1 MAKTAAEIAG
11 IVDRA
16 VAAAFRY
23 DSDERSGDRSRAI
36 DYTAGNMPD
45 LPAEDGLSSIV
56 SHDVADTMG
65 WIMPGVM
72 RVFTASDQLWD
83 FEPETPADEE
93 WCQQASDYINFLFWR
108 EQRGYRVL
116 WNAIYDALQLR
127 NGIVKVYWDDTPT
140 EKIEMLTGI
149 SEIGLA
155 ELVNDEEVEV
165 LAQTEREVLDV
176 DPMTGEPVPYVVY
189 DLKISRTCAYGKL
202 VNESIPNEDFICSG
216 APDLEEDPVVGNRW
230 RKTRSD
236 LIEEGYD
243 RRQVE
248 ELSGYSSGVDT
259 EAEESARR
267 GRNWF
272 GSEDEGADR
281 SMEEIHGVEVYLKI
295 DVDDDGVAEVVRAV
309 SAGEGEAGLL
319 EWEVW
324 EDDHPYVDLT
334 GDPVPHRWQG
344 RSVYDDTYDIQRVKT
359 VLYRN
364 LLDNS
369 YQISFPDR
377 VVNLDRVTNKDAV
390 FDRSHGNQLF
400 TNGDPNNVV
409 ANAEV
414 AYVGDKIL
422 TTIQQVDAVLEMR
435 TGVSRMSQ
443 ALDPEALSNQTA
455 TAINAMQSA
464 AYSKVE
470 LVVRNMA
477 ELGLKLL
484 GRKNLKLIVKHQDR
498 PRMVRLR
505 DEWVEMDPRA
515 WNADMDCT
523 VNVGLGS
530 GSRDRDFAMLTTI
543 VQDQAAALLQV
554 GPNHPYGLKLL
565 DAYVVSQQKRI
576 EAAGLRNPEMFW
588 PALDDAD
595 KQAFAQPQPD
605 PKLQELQMKSQMDAQ
620 KSQMD
625 ASLKQSELQ
634 QKAQIEQL
642 QAEADIATK
651 NREVEAQI
659 TLAREKFQ
667 IDVALMREKLAH
679 EMRLKEMET
688 QERIRQQS
696 VDAQFQRQAKQ
707 EDMAFGQHQRAQEAE
722 FSNEQRAQDAE
733 FKNKQRTKD
742 AEFKRKQQAAKP
754 KPK

>member
-1 MAKTAAEIAG
+1 MAKTNAEIAS

-16 VAAAFRY
+16 VAVALRY
-23 DSDERSGDRSRAI
+23 DSDERSGDRSDAI
-36 DYTAGNMPD
+36 DYTAGHMPD
-45 LPAEDGLSSIV
+45 LPPEDGRSAVV

-65 WIMPGVM
+65 WIMPGAM
-72 RVFTASDQLWD
+72 RVFTASDKLWE

-93 WCQQASDYINFLFWR
+93 WCEQASDYINFLFWR
-108 EQRGYRVL
+108 ECRGYRVL
-116 WNAIYDALQLR
+116 WNGIYDALQLR
-127 NGIVKVYWDDTPT
+127 NGIVKAYWDDTPRT
-140 EKIEMLTGI
+140 KVEMLTGI
-149 SEIGLA
+149 SEIGLV

-165 LAQTEREVLDV
+165 LQHSERKVLDA
-176 DPMTGEPVPYVVY
+176 DPMTGEPAPYVVY

-202 VNESIPNEDFICSG
+202 VNESIPNEDFICDG
-216 APDLEEDPVVGNRW
+216 TPDLEEARVVGNRW
-230 RKTRSD
+230 RKTRSE

-243 RRQVE
+243 RKQVE
-248 ELSGYSSGVDT
+248 DLSGYTRRIDDA
-259 EAEESARR
+259 AEEDARR
-267 GRNWF
+267 SRNWF
-272 GSEDEGADR
+272 GSENEGADR
-281 SMEEIHGVEVYLKI
+281 SMEEIEGVEVYLKI
-295 DVDDDGVAEVVRAV
+295 DVDDDGVAETIRAV
-309 SAGEGEAGLL
+309 SAGQGEPGLL
-319 EWEVW
+319 EWEIW

-344 RSVYDDTYDIQRVKT
+344 RSVYDDTYDIQRINT
-359 VLYRN
+359 VLFRN
-364 LLDNS
+364 LLDNT

-390 FDRSHGNQLF
+390 FDRRHGNQLF

-409 ANAEV
+409 ANAETP
-414 AYVGDKIL
+414 YVGDKIL
-422 TTIQQVDAVLEMR
+422 TTIEYVNAIREMR
-435 TGVSRMSQ
+435 TGISRMSQ

-484 GRKNLKLIVKHQDR
+484 GRKNLKLTIKHQDR
-498 PRMVRLR
+498 PRMIRLR
-505 DEWVEMDPRA
+505 DKWVEMDPRA
-515 WNADMDCT
+515 WNSDMDCI

-543 VQDQAAALLQV
+543 AVDQASALMQV
-554 GPNHPYGLKLL
+554 GTSHPYGLKLL
-565 DAYVVSQQKRI
+565 DAYIDTQQKRA

-588 PALDDAD
+588 PAIDDAD
-595 KQAFAQPQPD
+595 KEAFAQPQPD
-605 PKLQELQMKSQMDAQ
+605 PKVQELEMKAAMDERQA
-620 KSQMD
+620 QMD
-625 ASLKQSELQ
+625 ASFKQAELQ
-634 QKAQIEQL
+634 QKAQIEQV

-696 VDAQFQRQAKQ
+696 VDAQFQRQSRQ
-707 EDMAFGQHQRAQEAE
+707 EDMAFGQHQRV
-722 FSNEQRAQDAE
+722 QDAE
-733 FKNKQRTKD
+733 FKNKQRTQD
-742 AEFKRKQQAAKP
+742 TEHKRKLAAQQAKQKP
-754 KPK
+754 APKKG